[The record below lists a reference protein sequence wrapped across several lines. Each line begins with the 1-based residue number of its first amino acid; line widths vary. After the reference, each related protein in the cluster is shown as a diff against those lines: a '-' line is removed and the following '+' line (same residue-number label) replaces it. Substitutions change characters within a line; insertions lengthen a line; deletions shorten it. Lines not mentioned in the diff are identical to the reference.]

1 MSGVT
6 SAASTTAVFLI
17 LVAIALGIFASPLFA
32 VPIALLVLLIV
43 GIGPMATFVA
53 ERGAPGSPEPTG
65 VPTTREASYDPVID
79 PSAR

>member
-6 SAASTTAVFLI
+6 STASTLGAVLI
-17 LVAIALGIFASPLFA
+17 LVAIGLGIFVSPLFV
-32 VPIALLVLLIV
+32 VPIALLVLLVV
-43 GIGPMATFVA
+43 GVGPVAAFVA